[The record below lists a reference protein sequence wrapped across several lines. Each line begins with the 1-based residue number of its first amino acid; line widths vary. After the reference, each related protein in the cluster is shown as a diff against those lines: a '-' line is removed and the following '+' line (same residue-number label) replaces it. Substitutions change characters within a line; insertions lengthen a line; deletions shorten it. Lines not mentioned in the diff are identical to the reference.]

1 MLNTDNVKEYLEE
14 VRAHADKIG
23 LREQLESRLKYLDR
37 YANQDNNFND
47 KTECVLF
54 KDFAPYSFEFLIK
67 LRAREYITQVYKCDT
82 CDKTLEDETCYDKH
96 KCFFWDDET
105 RSECKGTLKIIDT
118 KNRAQKEERWFNGGL
133 IFHGPHDNGG
143 DGGAPT
149 FSVNLLPQDGWSIH
163 T

>member
-14 VRAHADKIG
+14 VRAFADKVG
-23 LREQLESRLKYLDR
+23 LREQLEDRLKYLDK
-37 YANQDNNFND
+37 YANGENSNH

-54 KDFAPYSFEFLIK
+54 KDFAPYSFEFVIR
-67 LRAREYITQVYKCDT
+67 LRAREYTTQVYKCDT
-82 CDKTLEDETCYDKH
+82 CGKTFEDETCLDGR

-105 RSECKGTLKIIDT
+105 RSECKGTLKIIAA
-118 KNRAQKEERWFNGGL
+118 KNRVQKEERWFNGGL

-149 FSVNLLPQDGWSIH
+149 FSVNLSPQDGWSIH